1 MLSFFFIQLH
11 YCEMSDQ
18 KRFRYSFANTER
30 HFDLKSNRRSGYNV
44 TFLYLINRKVESDK
58 ISKPTSNL
66 YFWILN
72 LKGEDSMQS

>member
-1 MLSFFFIQLH
+1 MEEVSYIIAKCLIKNDSGIG
-11 YCEMSDQ
+11 
-18 KRFRYSFANTER
+18 
-30 HFDLKSNRRSGYNV
+30 DLKSNRRSGYNV

-72 LKGEDSMQS
+72 LKGEDSVQS